1 MYGLYDTP
9 RAWHLSLKQELIKT
23 GGTKSKYDG
32 AIFYWHNG
40 SKLEEILSSHVDNF
54 FWARTSWFDAHVIDH
69 LRKKFVISRDER
81 EMFKYLGL
89 QIQQSKDGIKIH
101 QKDYIEEIESIKI
114 DNPSQK
120 ECVLLPHETQ

>member
-1 MYGLYDTP
+1 M
-9 RAWHLSLKQELIKT
+9 
-23 GGTKSKYDG
+23 
-32 AIFYWHNG
+32 
-40 SKLEEILSSHVDNF
+40 
-54 FWARTSWFDAHVIDH
+54 
-69 LRKKFVISRDER
+69 ISRDER